1 MVTSKRSRLDEL
13 GEFHINLR
21 LHLSHVFELLPNP
34 VVTKQTT
41 LTRLD
46 YRTYLYLQY
55 TVRSGFRGRVTRK
68 LFNRISSNFQKLVT
82 SARKPL
88 F

>member
-1 MVTSKRSRLDEL
+1 LVTSKRSRLDEL

-55 TVRSGFRGRVTRK
+55 TVRSGFRGRVTRE
-68 LFNRISSNFQKLVT
+68 LLNRISSTLQKIKTFALT
-82 SARKPL
+82 PRL
-88 F
+88 